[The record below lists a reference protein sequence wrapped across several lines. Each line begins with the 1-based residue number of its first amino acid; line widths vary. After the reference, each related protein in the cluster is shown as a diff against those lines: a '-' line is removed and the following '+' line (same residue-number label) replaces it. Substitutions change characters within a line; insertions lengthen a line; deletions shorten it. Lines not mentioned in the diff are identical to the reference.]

1 MRAVIYDPVT
11 GAILQMMEGS
21 EANIAASAAAMAAAW
36 LPLAADDGRIDLDTT
51 HRVIDGQLEPIE

>member
-36 LPLAADDGRIDLDTT
+36 LPLAIDDLRDDLDAT
-51 HRVIDGQLEPIE
+51 HRVVDGQLEPIE